1 MPTTVQATR
10 FPLAFLPTPLHP
22 LTRLSASIQHLTP
35 NLQLW
40 IKRDDQTG
48 LAGGGNKTRKLELL
62 VADALAE
69 GADTLIT
76 TGAVQSNH
84 CRQTAAA
91 AARAGLAC
99 HLVLGG
105 QPPEMATGNLL
116 LDRLLGAELHWTTR
130 ENRLPRLHALA
141 DELREAGRR
150 PYLITYGGSDPVGAT
165 GYVLA
170 LEELYGQV
178 CARGIQ
184 LDAIVFASSSGGTH
198 AGLVVGAWQLGWD
211 IPILGI
217 SIDEPAE
224 RLRANVADL
233 ATRTAAH
240 LGRPH
245 TFAPADILADDS
257 YLGGGYGVLGALERE
272 AIYVMACAEGIL
284 LDPVYTGRAFGGLLD
299 ILRTRPEMFGRPDRS
314 GPVNILFWHT
324 GGSPAL
330 FAYAPELTR
339 KRHADYAENA
349 ENAN

>member
-1 MPTTVQATR
+1 MPIAATSR

-22 LTRLSASIQHLTP
+22 LTRLSASLQLPTS

-62 VADALAE
+62 VAAALAE

-105 QPPEMATGNLL
+105 QPPKAATGNLL
-116 LDRLLGAELHWTTR
+116 LDHLLGAELHWTTR
-130 ENRLPRLHALA
+130 EERLPRLHALA
-141 DELREAGRR
+141 DELSAAGRR

-170 LEELYGQV
+170 LEELFGQV
-178 CARGIQ
+178 RARGIA
-184 LDAIVFASSSGGTH
+184 LDAIVLASSSGGTQ
-198 AGLVVGAWQLGWD
+198 AGLVVGAWRLGWD
-211 IPILGI
+211 VPILGI

-224 RLRANVADL
+224 RLRAHVADL

-240 LGRPH
+240 GGRPH
-245 TFAPADILADDS
+245 TFAPADILVDDS
-257 YLGGGYGVLGALERE
+257 YLGAGYGVVGKLERD
-272 AIYVMACAEGIL
+272 AIALLARTEGIL
-284 LDPVYTGRAFGGLLD
+284 LDPVYTGRAFGGLLN
-299 ILRTRPEMFGRPDRS
+299 ILRTRPDRFLK
-314 GPVNILFWHT
+314 PVRSDSANILFWHT

-330 FAYAPELTR
+330 FAYAEEL
-339 KRHADYAENA
+339 K
-349 ENAN
+349 